1 MDSYGRYACESVLG
15 DLSMVYLD
23 YAASAPMDTFL
34 AYDIPDRV
42 IRYYGNPSSMHQ
54 QGVKANKLINDSKR
68 MIAEIINCEP
78 EEIYFT
84 SGGTESDNW
93 ALRGIVKPGDHIIT
107 TAIEHS
113 AVLETCKYLETKGV
127 EVTYV
132 KPDKD
137 GRVALKDVIAAK
149 RDNTKLLS
157 IMYVNNETGV
167 VQHIK
172 SIAEWAKSEGIIVHT
187 DAVQAVG
194 KLLINLKE
202 LDVDLL
208 SASAHKFGGLKGT
221 GFLYVRKGTE
231 IAPLIFGG
239 GQQNGMRSGTED
251 AVGAYFMAVSLVA
264 FHNKTLALALT
275 TEKTLRHLV
284 NSLFGISGVYA
295 NSYIHTNIVNVY
307 IEGVDAESLVTA
319 MSEMGYYISAGS
331 ACHSGDKKPSHV
343 LKAMGYS
350 DERCNQSIRIS
361 IGYETTVPEIDE
373 FIEML
378 KVNINLLRQGK
389 ANEENEHV

>member
-1 MDSYGRYACESVLG
+1 
-15 DLSMVYLD
+15 MVYLD
-23 YAASAPMDTFL
+23 YAASAPMDAVL
-34 AYDIPDRV
+34 AHNIADMAHRC
-42 IRYYGNPSSMHQ
+42 YGNPSSIHQ
-54 QGVKANKLINDSKR
+54 QGVKIKQLINNSKQ
-68 MIAEIINCEP
+68 MIADVINCEP

-107 TAIEHS
+107 SAIEHS

-132 KPDKD
+132 KPAKD
-137 GRVALKDVIAAK
+137 GRVALKDMIAAK

-157 IMYVNNETGV
+157 LMYVNNETGV
-167 VQHIK
+167 VQRIK
-172 SIAEWAKSEGIIVHT
+172 TIAEWAKSEGIIVHT

-194 KLLINLKE
+194 KLPINLKE

-208 SASAHKFGGLKGT
+208 SASAHKFGGTKGT

-239 GQQNGMRSGTED
+239 GQQDGMRSGTENAIGD
-251 AVGAYFMAVSLVA
+251 YFMAASLVTEY
-264 FHNKTLALALT
+264 NKSLALIST
-275 TEKTLRHLV
+275 TEKTRRYLV
-284 NSLFGISGVYA
+284 DSLLGISGIHA
-295 NSYIHTNIVNVY
+295 NSHIDTNIVNVY
-307 IEGVDAESLVTA
+307 IEGVDGESLVTA

-361 IGYETTVPEIDE
+361 IGFDTTVLQIQK

-378 KVNINLLRQGK
+378 KFNIDLLRQGK